1 MDDTLIGGYIS
12 LASVLN
18 ADSREVKKIIL
29 DKERQSRI
37 CSASYHYPEKAQY
50 REIASFSKKR
60 HIPVEYVGEKEFA
73 SLTNGEAYGGIAA
86 YVGERRTLSPEEL
99 VKRGKYFLII
109 DGIEDPFNFGYVL
122 RTAFACGCDGV
133 LLPERNYFTSSNI
146 VIRSSAGASE
156 LMRVAYYNDVEKVCD
171 VLRGS
176 GIRVA
181 CTAKTDDSVALSEYS
196 PTSPI
201 CVVIGGEKRGINKA
215 LMAKADDVISI
226 DYKNSYAMSLSASS
240 AAAIIIYGVASR
252 LK

>member
-1 MDDTLIGGYIS
+1 MSDTLIGGYIS

-50 REIASFSKKR
+50 REIAKFSKKLS
-60 HIPVEYVGEKEFA
+60 IPVEYVTEKEFSA
-73 SLTNGEAYGGIAA
+73 LSGGEAYGGIAA
-86 YVGERRTLSPEEL
+86 YVGDRRVLDAEEL
-99 VKRGKYFLII
+99 VKCGKYFLII

-156 LMRVAYYNDVEKVCD
+156 LMKVAYYDDIEKTVD
-171 VLRGS
+171 LLKS
-176 GIRVA
+176 HNIRIA
-181 CTAKTDDSVALSEYS
+181 CTAKTENSVSLSEYTAS
-196 PTSPI
+196 SPI

-215 LMAKADDVISI
+215 LMAKADDVICI